1 MPTAPLPVVVKFETA
16 RRGRRPR
23 TVFFDRVE
31 LQALMG
37 AYSVRVARGEWRDYA
52 IDHRPG
58 AAVFSIFRHSFERP
72 LFGVSKSPAGGGRW
86 VYEAFADRRL
96 LKRSGVLADVL
107 ATFDA
112 PLRLVR

>member
-1 MPTAPLPVVVKFETA
+1 MPVSPSPVVVKLETA

-23 TVFFDRVE
+23 TVFFDRGE

-37 AYSVRVARGEWRDYA
+37 AYSTRVARGEWRDYA

-86 VYEAFADRRL
+86 VYEVFADRRL
-96 LKRSGVLADVL
+96 LKRSGVLADALAVL
-107 ATFDA
+107 EK